1 VTNSLYTSYIDN
13 CREVTSGGGAGAD
26 KGGKGGGRGG
36 WKVVQRP
43 GGNPQELTGMAKI
56 DLSTGEILRFDIGR
70 APAFGGVLATAGGL
84 IFHGDM
90 SRKFKAFDAK
100 NGKELWSATVE
111 GYPSVSTITYAVN
124 GRQYVAVMTGDNAK
138 TPELANE
145 VPELKAPGH
154 NELYVYALPA
164 PNAKGK

>member
-1 VTNSLYTSYIDN
+1 
-13 CREVTSGGGAGAD
+13 
-26 KGGKGGGRGG
+26 
-36 WKVVQRP
+36 
-43 GGNPQELTGMAKI
+43 
-56 DLSTGEILRFDIGR
+56 
-70 APAFGGVLATAGGL
+70 VLATAGGL

-100 NGKELWSATVE
+100 NGKELWSTTLD
-111 GYPSVSTITYAVN
+111 GYISVSTITYAVN

-154 NELYVYALPA
+154 NELYVFALPA
-164 PNAKGK
+164 AAPAKPAAK